1 MISKP
6 IKIDTSSFGFIV
18 IDGEKYTSD
27 LIIHPDGR
35 VDDAW
40 WRKRGHRLSF
50 DDIGGLVESK
60 PEVIIVGTGV
70 NGLLKP
76 VPRLAEMLAEK
87 GIELIPLPNQEAIA
101 SFNELSLKK
110 RVGACFHLTC

>member
-1 MISKP
+1 MAKP
-6 IKIDTSSFGFIV
+6 TKIDTSSFGLIV
-18 IDGEKYTSD
+18 IDGKTYRSD
-27 LIIHPDGR
+27 LILHPDGR

-40 WRKRGHRLSF
+40 WRKRGHRLSL
-50 DDIGGLVESK
+50 DDINGLVESM

-76 VPRLAEMLAEK
+76 VPRLAEMLADK
-87 GIELIPLPNQEAIA
+87 GIELIPLPNQKAVA
-101 SFNELSLKK
+101 TFNELSLKK

>member
-1 MISKP
+1 MSNP
-6 IKIDTSSFGFIV
+6 TKIDTSSFGLIV
-18 IDGEKYTSD
+18 IDGKTYRSD
-27 LIIHPDGR
+27 LILHPDGR

-50 DDIGGLVESK
+50 DDIDVLVASR

-76 VPRLAEMLAEK
+76 NSRLAEMLAEK
-87 GIELIPLPNQEAIA
+87 GIELIPLPNQEAV
-101 SFNELSLKK
+101 SRFNELSAKK